1 MPEAEASQT
10 RGFAYVAVGAD
21 GRRVRG
27 QVPGVSEQA
36 AFDRLRRQGLSPIRL
51 RVLKAG
57 EGAARALTLNDRE
70 SAEILLSLADLLSAG
85 ADMRSAL
92 NVLMSRAQSP
102 RAASACRRLLQ
113 EISAGEAL
121 DVAFARTLAPRH
133 GFVAALIAAGEAAGD
148 LPQAMRRAGEMLE
161 AAIRLRDQL
170 IAALAYPAFVLL
182 ATLLAAG
189 VILLAVVPSLEP
201 LIEEGGKSGA
211 SILSGLLAVSRLLRE
226 QGVALAG
233 GLAAAAALVVALG
246 QAGLLAAPLDRLLLG
261 GPWRRTTGAL
271 FYGGFAI
278 SLGAMLTAGAPMS
291 DALRLATR
299 GVRSELAKVRLGVV
313 LQQVRQGV
321 SLSEALQAVK
331 GFPPTI
337 VRLVSVGESTGA
349 LGRMLQR
356 SGKLEE
362 DAAVRDIEA
371 AARLLGPALIV
382 LLGGLIGLMMA
393 GLLSGV
399 TELGQAALN

>member
-1 MPEAEASQT
+1 MTDVRS
-10 RGFAYVAVGAD
+10 FAYVAVGAD

-27 QVPGVSEQA
+27 QVSGTSEQV
-36 AFDRLRRQGLSPIRL
+36 AFERLRRQGLSPLKL
-51 RVLKAG
+51 RP
-57 EGAARALTLNDRE
+57 ARAGKTVGGDRALKDRE

-92 NVLMSRAQSP
+92 NVLLSRAQGS
-102 RAASACRRLLQ
+102 RVAGACRRLLQ

-121 DVAFARTLAPRH
+121 DAAFARTLAPRH

-148 LPQAMRRAGEMLE
+148 LPQALRRAGEMLE
-161 AAIRLRDQL
+161 AAIKLREQL
-170 IAALAYPAFVLL
+170 VGALAYPLFVLISTV
-182 ATLLAAG
+182 AAAG

-201 LIEEGGKSGA
+201 LVSEGGGQGTP
-211 SILSGLLAVSRLLRE
+211 ILSALLAVSRLLRDH
-226 QGVALAG
+226 GLLLIGALA
-233 GLAAAAALVVALG
+233 AVVVLIVVLG
-246 QAGLLAAPLDRLLLG
+246 RIGLLAGPSDRLLLG

-271 FYGGFAI
+271 FYGGFAV
-278 SLGAMLTAGAPMS
+278 SLGAMLSAGAPMS
-291 DALRLATR
+291 DALRLASR
-299 GVRSELAKVRLGVV
+299 GVRSELAKARLLPV

-321 SLSEALQAVK
+321 TLSEALQAVK

-362 DAAVRDIEA
+362 EAAVRDIEA

-399 TELGQAALN
+399 TELGQAALK

>member
-1 MPEAEASQT
+1 MTEVQS
-10 RGFAYVAVGAD
+10 FAYVAVGAD

-27 QVPGVSEQA
+27 QVSGASEQA
-36 AFDRLRRQGLSPIRL
+36 AFERLRRQGLSPLKL
-51 RVLKAG
+51 RP
-57 EGAARALTLNDRE
+57 ARAGKAAGGDRALKDRE
-70 SAEILLSLADLLSAG
+70 SAEVLLSLSDLLAAG

-92 NVLMSRAQSP
+92 NVLLSRAQGS
-102 RAASACRRLLQ
+102 RVAGACRRLLQ

-121 DVAFARTLAPRH
+121 DAAFARTLAPRH
-133 GFVAALIAAGEAAGD
+133 SFVAALIAAGEAAGD
-148 LPQAMRRAGEMLE
+148 LPQALRRAGEMLE
-161 AAIRLRDQL
+161 AAIKLREQL
-170 IAALAYPAFVLL
+170 VGALAYPMFVLVSTL
-182 ATLLAAG
+182 AAAG

-201 LIEEGGKSGA
+201 LVSEGGGEGTP
-211 SILSGLLAVSRLLRE
+211 ILSALLTVSRLLRDH
-226 QGVALAG
+226 GPALIG
-233 GLAAAAALVVALG
+233 GLAAVSGLLLVMG
-246 QAGLLAAPLDRLLLG
+246 RAGLLAGPSDRLLLG

-271 FYGGFAI
+271 FYGGFAV
-278 SLGAMLTAGAPMS
+278 SLGAMLSAGAPMS
-291 DALRLATR
+291 DALRLAAR
-299 GVRSELAKVRLGVV
+299 GVRSELAKTRLQSV
-313 LQQVRQGV
+313 LVQVRQGAP
-321 SLSEALQAVK
+321 LSEALQAVK

-337 VRLVSVGESTGA
+337 VRLVSVGETTGA

-399 TELGQAALN
+399 TELGQAALK

>member
-1 MPEAEASQT
+1 MTDVQS
-10 RGFAYVAVGAD
+10 FAYVAVGAD

-27 QVPGVSEQA
+27 QVSGASEQA
-36 AFDRLRRQGLSPIRL
+36 AFERLRRQGLSPLKL
-51 RVLKAG
+51 RPTRAG
-57 EGAARALTLNDRE
+57 KTVGGDRALRDRE

-92 NVLMSRAQSP
+92 NVLLSRAEGS
-102 RAASACRRLLQ
+102 RVAGACRRLLQ

-121 DVAFARTLAPRH
+121 DAAFARTLAPRH

-148 LPQAMRRAGEMLE
+148 LPQALRRAGEMLE
-161 AAIRLRDQL
+161 AAIKLREQL
-170 IAALAYPAFVLL
+170 VGALAYPLFVLISTL
-182 ATLLAAG
+182 AAAG

-201 LIEEGGKSGA
+201 LVSEGGGEGTP
-211 SILSGLLAVSRLLRE
+211 ILSALLAVSRLLRDH
-226 QGVALAG
+226 GLVLVG
-233 GLAAAAALVVALG
+233 GLAAVAALILIMG
-246 QAGLLAAPLDRLLLG
+246 RAGLLAGPFGRLLLG

-271 FYGGFAI
+271 FYGGFAV
-278 SLGAMLTAGAPMS
+278 SLGAMLSAGAPMS
-291 DALRLATR
+291 DALRLASR
-299 GVRSELAKVRLGVV
+299 GVRSELAKARLQPV
-313 LQQVRQGV
+313 LVQVRQGAP
-321 SLSEALQAVK
+321 LSEALQAVK
-331 GFPPTI
+331 GFPPTV

>member
-1 MPEAEASQT
+1 MTDGQS
-10 RGFAYVAVGAD
+10 FAYVALGAA
-21 GRRVRG
+21 GKRVRG
-27 QVPGVSEQA
+27 QVPGPNEQA
-36 AFDRLRRQGLSPIRL
+36 AFERLRRQGLSPLKL
-51 RVLKAG
+51 RPVRTQIQGG
-57 EGAARALTLNDRE
+57 EHGLQDRE

-92 NVLMSRAQSP
+92 NVLLSRAQGS
-102 RAASACRRLLQ
+102 RVANACRRLLHD
-113 EISAGEAL
+113 ISAGEAL
-121 DVAFARTLAPRH
+121 DAAFARTLAPRH
-133 GFVAALIAAGEAAGD
+133 NFVAALVAAGEAAGD
-148 LPQAMRRAGEMLE
+148 LPQALRRAGEMLE
-161 AAIRLRDQL
+161 AAIKLRQQL
-170 IAALAYPAFVLL
+170 VGALAYPLFVLIS
-182 ATLLAAG
+182 TLVAAG

-201 LIEEGGKSGA
+201 LVSEGGEA
-211 SILSGLLAVSRLLRE
+211 SAPILSGLLSVSRFLRE
-226 QGVALAG
+226 HGLVLA
-233 GLAAAAALVVALG
+233 VALG
-246 QAGLLAAPLDRLLLG
+246 GVIILTLALGRAGLLAKPLDRLWLA
-261 GPWRRTTGAL
+261 GPWRRTTCAL
-271 FYGGFAI
+271 AFGGFSI
-278 SLGAMLTAGAPMS
+278 SLGVMLGAGAPMS
-291 DALRLATR
+291 EALRLAIR
-299 GVRSELAKVRLGVV
+299 GVRSNLAKSRLQIV

-321 SLSEALQAVK
+321 SLSQALQAVT

-337 VRLVSVGESTGA
+337 VRLVSVGETTGA

>member
-1 MPEAEASQT
+1 MTDARS
-10 RGFAYVAVGAD
+10 FAYVAVGAD
-21 GRRVRG
+21 GKRVRG
-27 QVPGVSEQA
+27 QVAGASEQA
-36 AFDRLRRQGLSPIRL
+36 AFERLRRQGLSPLKL
-51 RVLKAG
+51 RPARTNQRVEGDQALK
-57 EGAARALTLNDRE
+57 DRE
-70 SAEILLSLADLLSAG
+70 SAEILLSLADLLGAG

-92 NVLMSRAQSP
+92 NVLMSRAQGS
-102 RAASACRRLLQ
+102 RVSAACRRLLQ

-121 DVAFARTLAPRH
+121 DAAFARTLAPRH

-161 AAIRLRDQL
+161 AAIKLREQL
-170 IAALAYPAFVLL
+170 VAALAYPAFILFSTL
-182 ATLLAAG
+182 AAAG

-201 LIEEGGKSGA
+201 LVSEGGGEGTP
-211 SILSGLLAVSRLLRE
+211 ILSALLAVSRLLRE
-226 QGVALAG
+226 QGLMLTG
-233 GLAAAAALVVALG
+233 GLAAVVALIVVLG
-246 QAGLLAAPLDRLLLG
+246 RAGLLARPYDRLLLG

-271 FYGGFAI
+271 FYGGFAV

-291 DALRLATR
+291 DALRLASR
-299 GVRSELAKVRLGVV
+299 GVRSELAKARLQVV

-321 SLSEALQAVK
+321 SLSQALQMVK

>member
-1 MPEAEASQT
+1 MTDVQS
-10 RGFAYVAVGAD
+10 FAYVALEAG

-27 QVPGVSEQA
+27 QVAGPSEQA
-36 AFDRLRRQGLSPIRL
+36 AFERLRRQGLSPLRL
-51 RVLKAG
+51 RPVRTQ
-57 EGAARALTLNDRE
+57 ARAGGDRGLKDRE
-70 SAEILLSLADLLSAG
+70 SAEILLSLADLLGAG

-92 NVLMSRAQSP
+92 DVLLSRAQGS
-102 RAASACRRLLQ
+102 RVATACRQLLQ

-121 DVAFARTLAPRH
+121 DAAFARTLAPRH
-133 GFVAALIAAGEAAGD
+133 GFVAALVAAGEAAGD
-148 LPQAMRRAGEMLE
+148 LPQALRRAGEMLE
-161 AAIRLRDQL
+161 AAIKLREQL
-170 IAALAYPAFVLL
+170 VGALAYPLFVLVSTV
-182 ATLLAAG
+182 AAAG

-201 LIEEGGKSGA
+201 LVSEGGGEGA
-211 SILSGLLAVSRLLRE
+211 PILSGLLAASRLLRE
-226 QGVALAG
+226 QGLVLAG
-233 GLAAAAALVVALG
+233 ALG
-246 QAGLLAAPLDRLLLG
+246 AMTVLVTALGRAGLLAGPLDRLWLA
-261 GPWRRTTGAL
+261 GPWRRTTCAL
-271 FYGGFAI
+271 AFGGFAI
-278 SLGAMLTAGAPMS
+278 SLGAMLAAGAPMS
-291 DALRLATR
+291 DALRLAIR
-299 GVRSELAKVRLGVV
+299 GVRSDMAKARLQVV

-321 SLSEALQAVK
+321 SLSQALQAVK

-371 AARLLGPALIV
+371 AARLLGPALIM

>member
-1 MPEAEASQT
+1 MTDPDARS
-10 RGFAYVAVGAD
+10 FAYVALGAD
-21 GRRVRG
+21 GKRVRG
-27 QVPGVSEQA
+27 QVAGPSEQA
-36 AFDRLRRQGLSPIRL
+36 AFERLRRQGLSPLKLKTVRSAGQAPRGESL
-51 RVLKAG
+51 R
-57 EGAARALTLNDRE
+57 DRE

-85 ADMRSAL
+85 ADMRASL
-92 NVLMSRAQSP
+92 NVLLSRAQGT
-102 RAASACRRLLQ
+102 RVANACRQLLR

-121 DVAFARTLAPRH
+121 DATFARTLAPRH
-133 GFVAALIAAGEAAGD
+133 GFVAALVAAGEAAGD
-148 LPQAMRRAGEMLE
+148 LPQALRRAGEMLE
-161 AAIRLRDQL
+161 AAIKLREQL
-170 IAALAYPAFVLL
+170 IGALAYPLFVLVSTL
-182 ATLLAAG
+182 AAAG

-201 LIEEGGKSGA
+201 LVSDGGGEGA
-211 SILSGLLAVSRLLRE
+211 PILSGLLAVSRLLRDH
-226 QGVALAG
+226 GLVLVAILLS
-233 GLAAAAALVVALG
+233 GLAALAALAR
-246 QAGLLAAPLDRLLLG
+246 AGLLAAPLDRLWLT

-271 FYGGFAI
+271 SYGGFAI

-291 DALRLATR
+291 DALRLAVR
-299 GVRSELAKVRLGVV
+299 GVRSTLAKARLRLV

-362 DAAVRDIEA
+362 DAAVRNIEA

-399 TELGQAALN
+399 SELGTAALN

>member
-1 MPEAEASQT
+1 MTDAQS
-10 RGFAYVAVGAD
+10 FSYVALGAD

-27 QVPGVSEQA
+27 EVPGPSEQA
-36 AFDRLRRQGLSPIRL
+36 AFERLRRQGLSP
-51 RVLKAG
+51 LKLSPVRTQ
-57 EGAARALTLNDRE
+57 ARGGDHGLGDRE

-92 NVLMSRAQSP
+92 DVLLSRAQGS
-102 RAASACRRLLQ
+102 RVANACRRLLR
-113 EISAGEAL
+113 EISAGQAL
-121 DVAFARTLAPRH
+121 DAAFAKTLAPRH
-133 GFVAALIAAGEAAGD
+133 GFVAALVAAGEASGD
-148 LPQAMRRAGEMLE
+148 LPQALRRAGEMLE
-161 AAIRLRDQL
+161 AAIKLRQQL
-170 IAALAYPAFVLL
+170 VAALAYPLFVLISTL
-182 ATLLAAG
+182 AAAG

-201 LIEEGGKSGA
+201 LVSEGGEGSA
-211 SILSGLLAVSRLLRE
+211 PILSGLLAASRLLRE
-226 QGVALAG
+226 HGLVLGG
-233 GLAAAAALVVALG
+233 GLGVVIALTLALG
-246 QAGLLAAPLDRLLLG
+246 RAGLLAGPLDRMWLA
-261 GPWRRTTGAL
+261 GPWRRTTCAL
-271 FYGGFAI
+271 AFGGFSM
-278 SLGAMLTAGAPMS
+278 SLGAMLSAGAPMS
-291 DALRLATR
+291 EALRLAI
-299 GVRSELAKVRLGVV
+299 GAVRSDLAKTRLRIV

-321 SLSEALQAVK
+321 SLSQALQAVK

-362 DAAVRDIEA
+362 AAAVRDIEA

>member
-1 MPEAEASQT
+1 MTDVQS
-10 RGFAYVAVGAD
+10 FAYVALEAG
-21 GRRVRG
+21 GKRVRG
-27 QVPGVSEQA
+27 QVTGPSEQA
-36 AFDRLRRQGLSPIRL
+36 AFERLRRQGLSPLKL
-51 RVLKAG
+51 RPVRTPARGGGDRGLK
-57 EGAARALTLNDRE
+57 DRE
-70 SAEILLSLADLLSAG
+70 SAEVLLSLADLLRAG

-92 NVLMSRAQSP
+92 DVLLSRAQGS
-102 RAASACRRLLQ
+102 RVANACRRLLR

-121 DVAFARTLAPRH
+121 DAAFARTLAPRH
-133 GFVAALIAAGEAAGD
+133 GFVAALVAAGEAAGD
-148 LPQAMRRAGEMLE
+148 LPQALRRAGEMLE
-161 AAIRLRDQL
+161 AAIKLREQL
-170 IAALAYPAFVLL
+170 VGALAYPLFVLVSTV
-182 ATLLAAG
+182 AAAG

-201 LIEEGGKSGA
+201 LVSEGGGEGA
-211 SILSGLLAVSRLLRE
+211 PILSGLLAASRLLRE
-226 QGVALAG
+226 QGLALAG
-233 GLAAAAALVVALG
+233 ASGAAIMLILALG
-246 QAGLLAAPLDRLLLG
+246 RAGLLAGPLDRLWLA
-261 GPWRRTTGAL
+261 GPWRRTTCAL
-271 FYGGFAI
+271 AFGGFAI
-278 SLGAMLTAGAPMS
+278 SLGSMLAAGAPMS
-291 DALRLATR
+291 DALRLAIR
-299 GVRSELAKVRLGVV
+299 GVRSEMAKARLQVV

-321 SLSEALQAVK
+321 SLSQALQAVK

-371 AARLLGPALIV
+371 AARLLGPALIM

>member
-1 MPEAEASQT
+1 MTEVQA
-10 RGFAYVAVGAD
+10 FAYVAIGAD
-21 GRRVRG
+21 GKRVRG
-27 QVPGVSEQA
+27 QVSGANEQA
-36 AFDRLRRQGLSPIRL
+36 AFERLRRQGLSPLKL
-51 RVLKAG
+51 RPVRANQQASG
-57 EGAARALTLNDRE
+57 DRALKDRE
-70 SAEILLSLADLLSAG
+70 SAEILLSLADLLGAG

-92 NVLMSRAQSP
+92 NVLLSRAQGS
-102 RAASACRRLLQ
+102 RVANACRRLLQ
-113 EISAGEAL
+113 AISAGEAL
-121 DVAFARTLAPRH
+121 DAAFARTLAPRH
-133 GFVAALIAAGEAAGD
+133 GFVAALIAAGEAAGA
-148 LPQAMRRAGEMLE
+148 LPQALRRAGEMLE
-161 AAIRLRDQL
+161 AAIKLREQL
-170 IAALAYPAFVLL
+170 VGALAYPLFVLVSTL
-182 ATLLAAG
+182 AAAG

-201 LIEEGGKSGA
+201 LVSEGGGEGTP
-211 SILSGLLAVSRLLRE
+211 ILSALLAVSRLLRDH
-226 QGVALAG
+226 GLVLIG
-233 GLAAAAALVVALG
+233 GLAAVVALIVVLG
-246 QAGLLAAPLDRLLLG
+246 RAGLLARPSERLLLG

-271 FYGGFAI
+271 FYGGFAV

-291 DALRLATR
+291 DALRLASR
-299 GVRSELAKVRLGVV
+299 GVRSELAKARLQPV
-313 LQQVRQGV
+313 LHQVRQGV

>member
-1 MPEAEASQT
+1 MTDAQS
-10 RGFAYVAVGAD
+10 FSYVALGAD

-27 QVPGVSEQA
+27 EVPGPSEQA
-36 AFDRLRRQGLSPIRL
+36 AFERLRRQGLSP
-51 RVLKAG
+51 LKLSPVRTQ
-57 EGAARALTLNDRE
+57 ARGGDHGLGDRE

-85 ADMRSAL
+85 ADMRSSL
-92 NVLMSRAQSP
+92 NVLLSRAQGS
-102 RAASACRRLLQ
+102 RVANACRRLLR
-113 EISAGEAL
+113 EISAGQAL
-121 DVAFARTLAPRH
+121 DAAFAKTLAPRH
-133 GFVAALIAAGEAAGD
+133 GFVAALVAAGEASGD
-148 LPQAMRRAGEMLE
+148 LPQALRRAGEMLE
-161 AAIRLRDQL
+161 AAIKLRQQL
-170 IAALAYPAFVLL
+170 VAALAYPLFVLL
-182 ATLLAAG
+182 STLAAAG

-201 LIEEGGKSGA
+201 LVSEGGEGSA
-211 SILSGLLAVSRLLRE
+211 PILSGLLAASRLLRE
-226 QGVALAG
+226 HGLVLGG
-233 GLAAAAALVVALG
+233 GLGGVIALTLALG
-246 QAGLLAAPLDRLLLG
+246 RAGLLAGPLDRMWLA
-261 GPWRRTTGAL
+261 GPWRRTTCAL
-271 FYGGFAI
+271 AFGGFSM
-278 SLGAMLTAGAPMS
+278 SLGAMLSAGAPMS
-291 DALRLATR
+291 EALRLAI
-299 GVRSELAKVRLGVV
+299 GAVRSDLAKTRLRIV

-321 SLSEALQAVK
+321 SLSQALQAVK

-362 DAAVRDIEA
+362 AAAVRDIEA

>member
-1 MPEAEASQT
+1 MTDAQS
-10 RGFAYVAVGAD
+10 FSYVALGAD

-27 QVPGVSEQA
+27 EVPGPSEQA
-36 AFDRLRRQGLSPIRL
+36 AFERLRRQGLSP
-51 RVLKAG
+51 LKLSPVRTQ
-57 EGAARALTLNDRE
+57 ARGGDHGLGDRE

-85 ADMRSAL
+85 ADMRSSL
-92 NVLMSRAQSP
+92 NVLLSRAQVS
-102 RAASACRRLLQ
+102 RVANACRRLLR
-113 EISAGEAL
+113 EISAGQAL
-121 DVAFARTLAPRH
+121 DAAFAKTLAPRH
-133 GFVAALIAAGEAAGD
+133 GFVAALVAAGEASGD
-148 LPQAMRRAGEMLE
+148 LPQALRRAGEMLE
-161 AAIRLRDQL
+161 AAIKLRQQL
-170 IAALAYPAFVLL
+170 VAALAYPLFVLL
-182 ATLLAAG
+182 STLAAAG

-201 LIEEGGKSGA
+201 LVSEGGEGSA
-211 SILSGLLAVSRLLRE
+211 PILSGLLAASRLLRE
-226 QGVALAG
+226 HGLVLGG
-233 GLAAAAALVVALG
+233 GLGVVIALTLALG
-246 QAGLLAAPLDRLLLG
+246 RAGLLAGPLDRLWLA
-261 GPWRRTTGAL
+261 GPWRRTTCAL
-271 FYGGFAI
+271 AFGGFSM
-278 SLGAMLTAGAPMS
+278 SLGAMLSAGAPMS
-291 DALRLATR
+291 EALRLAI
-299 GVRSELAKVRLGVV
+299 GAVRSDLAKTRLRIV

-321 SLSEALQAVK
+321 SLSQALQAVK

-362 DAAVRDIEA
+362 AAAVRDIEA

>member
-1 MPEAEASQT
+1 MSEAQ
-10 RGFAYVAVGAD
+10 GFAYVAVGPD
-21 GRRVRG
+21 GKRVRG
-27 QVPGVSEQA
+27 EVAGASEQA
-36 AFDRLRRQGLSPIRL
+36 AFERLRRQGLSPLQL
-51 RVLKAG
+51 RPLRAG
-57 EGAARALTLNDRE
+57 QPAGGAAALKDRE

-92 NVLMSRAQSP
+92 NVLLSRAQGS
-102 RAASACRRLLQ
+102 RVAGACRRLLW

-148 LPQAMRRAGEMLE
+148 LPQSMRRAGEMLE
-161 AAIRLRDQL
+161 AAIKLREQL
-170 IAALAYPAFVLL
+170 IGALAYPLFVLL
-182 ATLLAAG
+182 STLAAAG

-201 LIEEGGKSGA
+201 LVSEGGGEGTP
-211 SILSGLLAVSRLLRE
+211 ILSALLAVSRLLRE
-226 QGVALAG
+226 QGLV
-233 GLAAAAALVVALG
+233 LAALLVVLAATLVALG
-246 QAGLLAAPLDRLLLG
+246 RLGLLAGPLDRLLLA
-261 GPWRRTTGAL
+261 GPWRRITGAL
-271 FYGGFAI
+271 FYGGFAV
-278 SLGAMLTAGAPMS
+278 SLGAMLAAGAPMS
-291 DALRLATR
+291 EALRLATR
-299 GVRSELAKVRLGVV
+299 GVRSDLAKIRLLPV
-313 LQQVRQGV
+313 LQTVRQGL

-371 AARLLGPALIV
+371 AARLLGPVLIV

>member
-1 MPEAEASQT
+1 MTEGQS
-10 RGFAYVAVGAD
+10 FAYVARAAD
-21 GRRVRG
+21 GKRVRG
-27 QVPGVSEQA
+27 QVPAPSEQA
-36 AFDRLRRQGLSPIRL
+36 AFERLRRQGLSPLKL
-51 RVLKAG
+51 RPARSRAG
-57 EGAARALTLNDRE
+57 GGDRGLQDRE

-92 NVLMSRAQSP
+92 NVLLSRAQGS
-102 RAASACRRLLQ
+102 RVANACRRLLQ
-113 EISAGEAL
+113 DISAGEAL

-133 GFVAALIAAGEAAGD
+133 AFVAALVAAGEAAGD
-148 LPQAMRRAGEMLE
+148 LPQALRRAGEMLE
-161 AAIRLRDQL
+161 AAIKLRQQL
-170 IAALAYPAFVLL
+170 VAALAYPSFVLISTL
-182 ATLLAAG
+182 AAAG

-201 LIEEGGKSGA
+201 LVSEGGEGSA
-211 SILSGLLAVSRLLRE
+211 PILSGLLAASRLLRE
-226 QGVALAG
+226 QGMI
-233 GLAAAAALVVALG
+233 LAAGLGVAAILVAVLG
-246 QAGLLAAPLDRLLLG
+246 RAGLLRRPLDRLWFT
-261 GPWRRTTGAL
+261 GPWRRTTCAL
-271 FYGGFAI
+271 AFGGFAI
-278 SLGAMLTAGAPMS
+278 SLGAMLAAGAPMS
-291 DALRLATR
+291 EALRLAIR
-299 GVRSELAKVRLGVV
+299 GVRSDLAKDRLQVV

-321 SLSEALQAVK
+321 SLSQALQDVK
-331 GFPPTI
+331 GFPQTI

-362 DAAVRDIEA
+362 DAAVRDTEA

>member
-1 MPEAEASQT
+1 MTDIQS
-10 RGFAYVAVGAD
+10 FAYVAIGAD
-21 GRRVRG
+21 GKKVRG
-27 QVPGVSEQA
+27 QVLGASEQA
-36 AFDRLRRQGLSPIRL
+36 AFERLRRQGLSPLKL
-51 RVLKAG
+51 RPSQASERSSRGLALK
-57 EGAARALTLNDRE
+57 DRE
-70 SAEILLSLADLLSAG
+70 SAEILLSLADLLGAG

-92 NVLMSRAQSP
+92 NVLMSRAQGS
-102 RAASACRRLLQ
+102 RVSAACRRLLQ

-121 DVAFARTLAPRH
+121 DAAFARTLAPRH

-148 LPQAMRRAGEMLE
+148 LPQSMRRAGEMLE
-161 AAIRLRDQL
+161 AAIKLREQL
-170 IAALAYPAFVLL
+170 IAALAYPAFILL
-182 ATLLAAG
+182 STLAAAG

-201 LIEEGGKSGA
+201 LMSEGGGEGTP
-211 SILSGLLAVSRLLRE
+211 ILSGLLAVSRLLRE
-226 QGVALAG
+226 QGAVLAG
-233 GLAAAAALVVALG
+233 GLVTTVAILVMLG
-246 QAGLLAAPLDRLLLG
+246 RAGLLSGSLDRLMLT

-271 FYGGFAI
+271 FYGGFAV
-278 SLGAMLTAGAPMS
+278 SLGAMLSASAPMS
-291 DALRLATR
+291 DALRLASR
-299 GVRSELAKVRLGVV
+299 GVRSELAKVRLQVV

-321 SLSEALQAVK
+321 SLSEALLAVK

>member
-1 MPEAEASQT
+1 MTEV
-10 RGFAYVAVGAD
+10 RRFAYVAVGTD

-27 QVPGVSEQA
+27 QVLEASEQA
-36 AFDRLRRQGLSPIRL
+36 AFERLRRQGLSPL
-51 RVLKAG
+51 KLKAV
-57 EGAARALTLNDRE
+57 AAGTRTTGDRALKDRE

-85 ADMRSAL
+85 ADMRAAL
-92 NVLMSRAQSP
+92 NVLLSRAQGS
-102 RAASACRRLLQ
+102 RVAGACRRLLQ

-121 DVAFARTLAPRH
+121 DAAFARTLAPRH
-133 GFVAALIAAGEAAGD
+133 GFVAALVAAGEAAGD
-148 LPQAMRRAGEMLE
+148 LPQALRRAGEMLE
-161 AAIRLRDQL
+161 AAIKLREQL
-170 IAALAYPAFVLL
+170 VGALAYPLFVLVSTL
-182 ATLLAAG
+182 AAAG

-201 LIEEGGKSGA
+201 LVSEGGGEGTP
-211 SILSGLLAVSRLLRE
+211 ILSGLLAASRLLRDH
-226 QGVALAG
+226 GLALGGALAG
-233 GLAAAAALVVALG
+233 AAVLVVVLG
-246 QAGLLAAPLDRLLLG
+246 RAGLLAGPLDRLLLA

-271 FYGGFAI
+271 FYGGFAV
-278 SLGAMLTAGAPMS
+278 SLGVMLTAGAPMS
-291 DALRLATR
+291 DALRLAIG
-299 GVRSELAKVRLGVV
+299 GVRSELAKTRLQPV
-313 LQQVRQGV
+313 LRQVRQGV
-321 SLSEALQAVK
+321 ALSEALQAVK
-331 GFPPTI
+331 GFPATV

-349 LGRMLQR
+349 QGRMLQR

>member
-1 MPEAEASQT
+1 MTEVQS
-10 RGFAYVAVGAD
+10 FAYVAIGTD
-21 GRRVRG
+21 GKRVRG
-27 QVPGVSEQA
+27 QVSGASEQA
-36 AFDRLRRQGLSPIRL
+36 AFERLRRQGLSPLKL
-51 RVLKAG
+51 RP
-57 EGAARALTLNDRE
+57 ARATQRAGGDRALKDRE
-70 SAEILLSLADLLSAG
+70 SAEILLSLADLLGAG

-92 NVLMSRAQSP
+92 NVLLSRAQGS
-102 RAASACRRLLQ
+102 RVAGACRRLLQ

-121 DVAFARTLAPRH
+121 DAAFARTLAPRH

-148 LPQAMRRAGEMLE
+148 LPQALRRAGEMLE
-161 AAIRLRDQL
+161 AAIKLREQL
-170 IAALAYPAFVLL
+170 VGALAYPLFVLVSTL
-182 ATLLAAG
+182 AAAG

-201 LIEEGGKSGA
+201 LVSEGGGEGTP
-211 SILSGLLAVSRLLRE
+211 ILSALLAVSRLLRDH
-226 QGVALAG
+226 GLVLIG
-233 GLAAAAALVVALG
+233 GLAAVVALIMVLG
-246 QAGLLAAPLDRLLLG
+246 RAGLLAGPSDRLLLG

-271 FYGGFAI
+271 FYGGFAV

-291 DALRLATR
+291 DALRLASR
-299 GVRSELAKVRLGVV
+299 GVRSQLAKARLQPV
-313 LQQVRQGV
+313 LHQVRQGV
-321 SLSEALQAVK
+321 SLSQALQAVK

>member
-1 MPEAEASQT
+1 MPEAGTSET

-21 GRRVRG
+21 GKRLRG
-27 QVPGVSEQA
+27 QVSGASEQA
-36 AFDRLRRQGLSPIRL
+36 AFERLRRQGLSPIRL

-57 EGAARALTLNDRE
+57 EGARRALALKDRE
-70 SAEILLSLADLLSAG
+70 SAEILLNLADLLSAG

-92 NVLMSRAQSP
+92 NVLLSRAQGS
-102 RAASACRRLLQ
+102 RIASACRRLLQ
-113 EISAGEAL
+113 EISAGEAM
-121 DVAFARTLAPRH
+121 DAAFARALAPRH

-161 AAIRLRDQL
+161 ASIKLREQL
-170 IAALAYPAFVLL
+170 IGALAYPAFVLFSTL
-182 ATLLAAG
+182 AAAG

-201 LIEEGGKSGA
+201 LVSEGGGEGA
-211 SILSGLLAVSRLLRE
+211 PILSGLLAVSRLLRE

-233 GLAAAAALVVALG
+233 ALTAAVTLLVVLG
-246 QAGLLAAPLDRLLLG
+246 RAGLLAKPFDRLLLG
-261 GPWRRTTGAL
+261 GPWRRITGAL
-271 FYGGFAI
+271 FYGGFAF

-299 GVRSELAKVRLGVV
+299 GVRSELAKVRLQVV

-399 TELGQAALN
+399 TELGQAAIN